1 MATIK
6 DLKNKKKEQMNEYV
20 NTDQL
25 ERLEQELNRPNGIKL
40 TETEV
45 KLLTDLNRKKDLV
58 AKEVAFLAQ
67 QRLNLDYRQEEAEKL
82 YRNNLELERQLGTQF
97 TEKYG
102 NGTIDIEK
110 GIFIPS

>member
-1 MATIK
+1 MATLK
-6 DLKNKKKEQMNEYV
+6 DLKNKTKQQMNEYV

-40 TETEV
+40 TETEIR
-45 KLLTDLNRKKDLV
+45 LLTDLNRKKDLV
-58 AKEVAFLAQ
+58 NREINYLAQ
-67 QRLNLDYRQEEAEKL
+67 QRLNIDYRQEEAEKL
-82 YRNNLELERQLGTQF
+82 YRSNLELERQLGTQF